1 MSLFAAGLDVANGN
15 LILRLD
21 EGTVLPY
28 SDLIP
33 PVTTETL
40 GAHASQVEAHTES
53 SQRAAAALPGNGGS
67 IEFANGISAV
77 DNAIRV
83 KIADAIHYT
92 KRTFLLGQKRI
103 PLEITGYRNTSEGAN
118 VSLARADAV
127 AAEIRTLG
135 QFRDHMVSV
144 VNGGSK
150 FWGHRYV
157 KIRPLSLPRIM
168 AKVQYTAATHEFGH
182 CIGLP
187 DEYRL
192 YPGMTVVG
200 AHDAYDQLCTA
211 NGQTHPRYPEKHDS
225 IMSTGMRMYPAHYV
239 TVLDCLQKITGDDSW
254 RVDGSA

>member
-1 MSLFAAGLDVANGN
+1 MRVSVQAGVSTPELAAFVMTKSKMSLFAAGLDVANGN

-135 QFRDHMVSV
+135 QFGITWCRLLTAGQSFGGTVMSRSAPLACRGSWQKCSILLLHMSSAIALACQT
-144 VNGGSK
+144 N
-150 FWGHRYV
+150 
-157 KIRPLSLPRIM
+157 
-168 AKVQYTAATHEFGH
+168 TA
-182 CIGLP
+182 CIQ
-187 DEYRL
+187 
-192 YPGMTVVG
+192 
-200 AHDAYDQLCTA
+200 A
-211 NGQTHPRYPEKHDS
+211 
-225 IMSTGMRMYPAHYV
+225 
-239 TVLDCLQKITGDDSW
+239 
-254 RVDGSA
+254 